1 LVESKSVLGR
11 VDDAD
16 NIIQLINNV
25 SGDVVLEGKGAGE
38 GPTSSS
44 VISDLIDCST
54 DVRLKLFGDSFSNL
68 TKNFDKIDSKKRPYY
83 LRVFLKDQKG
93 SMSKLTNLLS
103 ENNISID
110 KIIQK
115 GESHLDDEKN
125 STPVVMITYPV
136 RIEEIN
142 SFLKKLKGSELIS
155 LEPVYIP
162 VLEEG

>member
-1 LVESKSVLGR
+1 M
-11 VDDAD
+11 
-16 NIIQLINNV
+16 
-25 SGDVVLEGKGAGE
+25 
-38 GPTSSS
+38 
-44 VISDLIDCST
+44 
-54 DVRLKLFGDSFSNL
+54 
-68 TKNFDKIDSKKRPYY
+68 DSKPSKPRP
-83 LRVFLKDQKG
+83 
-93 SMSKLTNLLS
+93 SS